1 MEVFIETAIIFWYT
15 IGVVFIIARFLYYP
29 RKGQKEFLFTYIILA
44 GVLGILCIMIKRVE
58 LSFGLAL
65 GIFAIFSL
73 LRYRTVSISIR
84 EMTYLFLCS
93 SIAAK
98 NTLAPDDM
106 EFFRLLA
113 SDGFLLILA
122 VLAEMFLFR
131 EKNISKTI
139 IYDKLNLIHP
149 DNKPELLEDLKQ
161 RFGIAEVEELKFGR
175 IDTLKNSVRL
185 KIIFKDQN
193 NSHLSD
199 E

>member
-1 MEVFIETAIIFWYT
+1 
-15 IGVVFIIARFLYYP
+15 
-29 RKGQKEFLFTYIILA
+29 
-44 GVLGILCIMIKRVE
+44 MIKRVE

-106 EFFRLLA
+106 EFFRLVS
-113 SDGFLLILA
+113 SDGFLLIIA

-131 EKNISKTI
+131 EKDVSKTI
-139 IYDKLNLIHP
+139 QYDKLNFIHP
-149 DNKPELLEDLKQ
+149 DHRTELLEDLDQ
-161 RFGIAEVEELKFGR
+161 RFGISEIRELKFGR

-185 KIIFKDQN
+185 KVIFKDKN

-199 E
+199 